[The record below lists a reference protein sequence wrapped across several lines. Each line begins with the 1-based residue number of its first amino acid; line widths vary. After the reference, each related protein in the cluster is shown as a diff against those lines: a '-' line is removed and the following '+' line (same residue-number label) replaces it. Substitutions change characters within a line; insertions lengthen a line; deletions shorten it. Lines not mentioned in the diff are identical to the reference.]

1 MAKIRDLTTSST
13 RGQPLL
19 TWAAR
24 IPGPRDQLP
33 AQVEEWLE
41 WLSVQRNRPTTT
53 VRAYRQGIAK
63 FVAFLDVRGP
73 DILEGVD
80 RSVLRHYQ
88 GELAGVVP
96 NPRTRARA
104 LVTLRSFLNFAFD
117 EGWTGT
123 LLSRQVTIPKF
134 TMTEVHPVP
143 SQDVTRMLEELPI
156 GNLRDLRDRALI
168 AFLLSTGCRIA
179 EARSLNRADVRGS
192 QLRVLGKGGKYRSV
206 YMTVGAVVMVQDYL
220 QARGPDPSPALFI
233 SVARKNL
240 YRGKARADNRL
251 TTDGATMVFTALRE
265 RMSTDP
271 QSFRLWA
278 PLTHPHV
285 ARHTAAT
292 TLLEATDG
300 DLRIVQEV
308 LGHATLETLR
318 VYTEITDRRKRD
330 AYVRLSAFLAD
341 VATRADG

>member
-1 MAKIRDLTTSST
+1 VPTLRVPPSRDDHI
-13 RGQPLL
+13 
-19 TWAAR
+19 TWR
-24 IPGPRDQLP
+24 DHIPGPRDRLP

-41 WLSVQRNRPTTT
+41 WLSVQRNRPATT
-53 VRAYRQGIAK
+53 VRAYRQDLAK

-80 RSVLRHYQ
+80 RSVLRRYQ
-88 GELAGVVP
+88 LELAGVVP
-96 NPRTRARA
+96 NPRTRARTLTA
-104 LVTLRSFLNFAFD
+104 LRSFLNFAFD
-117 EGWTGT
+117 EGWTAA

-134 TMTEVHPVP
+134 TMTAVHPVP
-143 SQDVTRMLEELPI
+143 TEDVPRMLEELPI

-168 AFLLSTGCRIA
+168 AFLLSTGCRIT
-179 EARSLNRADVRGS
+179 EACSLNRTDFRGS

-206 YMTVGAVVMVQDYL
+206 YCTAESMVKMHDYL
-220 QARGPDPSPALFI
+220 RARGPDPSPALFI
-233 SVARKNL
+233 SVARKDM
-240 YRGKARADNRL
+240 YRGKAKTGNRL
-251 TTDGATMVFTALRE
+251 STDGCRRAFNSLRA
-265 RMSTDP
+265 RMSTNAKAL
-271 QSFRLWA
+271 RLWSS
-278 PLTHPHV
+278 LTHPHV

-330 AYVRLSAFLAD
+330 AYVRLSDYLAE
-341 VATRADG
+341 VAARVDG